1 MSDTNIARLHSNL
14 RAELP
19 PARARYLT
27 QAMQLEE
34 SDSSG
39 VVVGGILLTALLLVG
54 GVFWSAVTQVS
65 ETAVA
70 TGSVAPKD
78 NVHEV
83 QHLEGGIVE
92 VLFVNNGDRVIK
104 GQELLR
110 LVDTQVGS
118 DLEQL
123 FSRKVNLELENER
136 LLALLNQRNPDFIMY
151 SQSHP
156 KLVQAQLQLFLTQY
170 QSNYEQIALLDSQAQ
185 QKQAEIKAKLG
196 EVAALKEELDLL
208 TELYGMQADLTVQNL
223 VSKSESLNAA
233 VRMASTK
240 ASLREVQGQLRI
252 AEKSL
257 LEIKQRKEEALAINK
272 EKLGVESSEVT
283 AELAEVNEQ
292 LIKLKDRSE
301 RLSILAPVDGIVM
314 SMDVDTVSAVIEPG
328 QTLMEVVPV
337 QGEMVVSAEVRPEDI
352 GHIFAGQEV
361 DVSFSSYEEQ
371 RFGTV
376 KGELNKV
383 SASTYMNEENQPY
396 YKAEILLSKSYVG
409 VNSEQN
415 QIVPGMTVRASII
428 TGEKSILDYILKPV
442 YRGLNNTF
450 HER

>member
-34 SDSSG
+34 RDSSG
-39 VVVGGILLTALLLVG
+39 VVVGGIFLTCALLIGAVY
-54 GVFWSAVTQVS
+54 WSAITQVS
-65 ETAVA
+65 ETAIA
-70 TGSVAPKD
+70 TGNVVPRD

-92 VLFVNNGDRVIK
+92 ALYVSNGDAVKK
-104 GQELLR
+104 GQELIR

-123 FSRKVNLELENER
+123 FVRKVNLELENER
-136 LLALLNQRNPDFIMY
+136 LLALLNQQNPNFIIY
-151 SQSHP
+151 SQSYP
-156 KLVQAQLQLFLTQY
+156 ELVQAQLQLFLTQY
-170 QSNYEQIALLDSQAQ
+170 DSHQEQISLLDSQAQ
-185 QKQAEIKAKLG
+185 QKSAEIKAKKS
-196 EVAALKEELDLL
+196 EVVALNEELGLL
-208 TELYGMQADLTVQNL
+208 DELHTMQADLTEQNL
-223 VSKSESLNAA
+223 VSRSESLNSA
-233 VRMASTK
+233 VRMANTK
-240 ASLREVQGQLRI
+240 GSLREVQGQLRI

-257 LEIKQRKEEALAINK
+257 LEVMQRKEEAIAVNK
-272 EKLGVESSEVT
+272 EKLGMEASEVM
-283 AELAEVNEQ
+283 AELTEVNEQ
-292 LIKLKDRSE
+292 LIKLKDRSQ

-314 SMDVDTVSAVIEPG
+314 SMDLDTISAVIEPG
-328 QTLMEVVPV
+328 QTLMEIVPDK
-337 QGEMVVSAEVRPEDI
+337 GEMVVSAEVRPEDI

-361 DVSFSSYEEQ
+361 DVAFSSYEEQ

-376 KGELNKV
+376 KGKLNKV
-383 SASTYMNEENQPY
+383 SASTYMNEDNEPY
-396 YKAEILLSKSYVG
+396 YKAEVLLSKSYVG
-409 VNSEQN
+409 ANSEQN

-428 TGEKSILDYILKPV
+428 TGKKSILDYILKPV